1 MITADRKPFDEI
13 YAMTEGH
20 DRVLVAGCDTCV
32 AICMSGGEREAEIS
46 PRRSA
51 SRPNRRAE
59 SHRRAHGR
67 DPPVRVEYL
76 DAIGEQVG
84 GFRRWSAA

>member
-32 AICMSGGEREAEIS
+32 AICMSGGEREAEILASEIGIKAKQEGRELTVEHTAASASASGSTWTRS
-46 PRRSA
+46 PSRSA
-51 SRPNRRAE
+51 VSP
-59 SHRRAHGR
+59 
-67 DPPVRVEYL
+67 
-76 DAIGEQVG
+76 
-84 GFRRWSAA
+84 WC